1 MNTVVA
7 QVTAAGEVGLRI
19 LVPRN
24 WIVLTRAPMI
34 DDSVLL
40 QRLADENPMVALSDL
55 YQRYADSVYGF
66 GVRLFGDSRQAERL
80 VELGFVEL
88 VAQGRRYDPANASGS
103 RFIVSVVAS
112 VAQQLRAQRR
122 TGSSANDVSQRVD
135 DRAMQRLLVILAVD
149 MGLQRL
155 SGDRR
160 ELLRLAFMEKLDQR
174 AIATRT
180 DAPLGIVKTRALEAL
195 RELKSALEVAA
206 VA

>member
-1 MNTVVA
+1 
-7 QVTAAGEVGLRI
+7 
-19 LVPRN
+19 
-24 WIVLTRAPMI
+24 MI

-180 DAPLGIVKTRALEAL
+180 DAPLGVVKTRALEAL